1 MTLTA
6 TVKPEDTTDPT
17 LTWTSSDE
25 AVATVENGVV
35 KGVSAGIANITVT
48 CGDITA
54 VCAVTV
60 LPRSGI
66 ESVSCDSNSTSE
78 YYNLQGIRIANP
90 EDGQIVIERKEGVM
104 RKVIFNK

>member
-1 MTLTA
+1 MTLSA

-35 KGVSAGIANITVT
+35 KGVSAGSANITVT

-60 LPRSGI
+60 LPQSGI

-78 YYNLQGIRIANP
+78 YYNLQGIKIANP
-90 EDGQIVIERKEGVM
+90 EDGQIVIERKEGAM